1 MFFSQPGRKKADD
14 GGEVVDVFQ
23 VKHVGSR
30 SEQLLVETV
39 KIHNKR
45 CSNITNGVSHELM
58 FEYIINKA

>member
-30 SEQLLVETV
+30 SEQLLVEAV
-39 KIHNKR
+39 KI
-45 CSNITNGVSHELM
+45 TQQEM
-58 FEYIINKA
+58 Q